1 MDTSLTIVLPIH
13 NAESQL
19 RRNVE
24 RVLEVAAELTPRFEL
39 LIVDDGST
47 DDSFEIASEI
57 AAEFPQVSVVRSGSR
72 QGLGGT
78 LRDVKRRASGRV
90 VIVHDGVSTINANEL
105 RTLYMGAD
113 EDVSIEDLRRPAATH
128 AAMVAAHSRLR
139 GFQVIEADPAEANAL
154 TPPARKQSGPRPAA
168 SQPQQ
173 GVGQIPPLPKP
184 NFLGAMGDFAL
195 GE

>member
-13 NAESQL
+13 NAEAQL

-47 DDSFEIASEI
+47 DDSFEIANEI
-57 AAEFPQVSVVRSGSR
+57 AAKFPQVSVVRSGSR

-78 LRDVKRRASGRV
+78 LRDVKRRAAGRV

-113 EDVSIEDLRRPAATH
+113 DDLSIEDLRRPAATH

-139 GFQVIEADPAEANAL
+139 GFQVIEVEPAQANVPAPLRAPRGERAEAS
-154 TPPARKQSGPRPAA
+154 K
-168 SQPQQ
+168 SQP